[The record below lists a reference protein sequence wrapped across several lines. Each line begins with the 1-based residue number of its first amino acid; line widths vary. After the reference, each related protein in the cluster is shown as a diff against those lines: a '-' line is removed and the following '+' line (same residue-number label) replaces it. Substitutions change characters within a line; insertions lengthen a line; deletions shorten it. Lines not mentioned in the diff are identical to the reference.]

1 MFGIFKKTLEKT
13 TQNIKELLP
22 KAQTKLSK
30 EALEEILI
38 TADMDYDLVEMILSP
53 LSQEISKNELEVA
66 LLRLFR
72 GESYYDKVQIKSVD
86 EKPCVDLIVGVNG
99 AGKTTTIAKLAN
111 IYKKQGKSV
120 ILGAGDTFRAAAIEQ
135 LSLWANKLNIP
146 IIASKIGHDPSAV
159 AYDTITS
166 AIAKKID
173 NVLLD
178 TAGRLHNQT
187 NLQNELQKILRIC
200 DKAKTG
206 APHRKILIL
215 DGTQGTSSL
224 QQAKVFS
231 QSLGGIDGVIITKL
245 DGSSKGGAIFSII
258 HTLRTPILYIGTGES
273 LEDIITFDEN
283 QYIQTIL
290 AGAMVSLSLS
300 SCGNKDIEQ
309 NVNEKII
316 EVVEL
321 ATDIGNEILEEVKNK
336 EKFFYKDDI
345 YFFVYPPFTKS
356 LFIVFSLSTRTC
368 EMFSK
373 EGLSSVNWVQTAASS
388 VQQ

>member
-22 KAQTKLSK
+22 KAQTKLPK

-290 AGAMVSLSLS
+290 DSIFE
-300 SCGNKDIEQ
+300 D
-309 NVNEKII
+309 
-316 EVVEL
+316 
-321 ATDIGNEILEEVKNK
+321 
-336 EKFFYKDDI
+336 
-345 YFFVYPPFTKS
+345 
-356 LFIVFSLSTRTC
+356 
-368 EMFSK
+368 
-373 EGLSSVNWVQTAASS
+373 
-388 VQQ
+388 